1 MSPQPLLG
9 PSALATKCGG
19 VPRPVDCSSLLF
31 ALKGQGDGQG
41 AGRGAPQ
48 GGETERGQREQD
60 GAPDRPQVRRG
71 GREETRQKPG
81 GRAMRDSQAA
91 RQPGRRRPRE
101 EKEGGSGVGERD
113 GEMRAR
119 HRETDGQRGPD
130 DQAWK
135 VDGVRAQAP
144 PGPGPRAAGP
154 AVTGVGCA
162 WHRAK
167 LSGSLASS
175 P

>member
-1 MSPQPLLG
+1 MELQTDRKS
-9 PSALATKCGG
+9 
-19 VPRPVDCSSLLF
+19 
-31 ALKGQGDGQG
+31 
-41 AGRGAPQ
+41 
-48 GGETERGQREQD
+48 GEEEERKR
-60 GAPDRPQVRRG
+60 DRSQ
-71 GREETRQKPG
+71 E

-144 PGPGPRAAGP
+144 PGPGLRAAGP

>member
-1 MSPQPLLG
+1 MELQTDRKS
-9 PSALATKCGG
+9 
-19 VPRPVDCSSLLF
+19 
-31 ALKGQGDGQG
+31 
-41 AGRGAPQ
+41 
-48 GGETERGQREQD
+48 GEEEERKR
-60 GAPDRPQVRRG
+60 DRSQ
-71 GREETRQKPG
+71 E